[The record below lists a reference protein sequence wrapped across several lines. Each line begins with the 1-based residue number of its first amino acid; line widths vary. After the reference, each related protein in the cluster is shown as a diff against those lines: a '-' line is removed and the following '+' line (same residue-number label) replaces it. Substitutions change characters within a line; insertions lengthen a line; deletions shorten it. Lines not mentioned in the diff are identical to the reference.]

1 MSETSFRDALSRLP
15 LLSTLSRQ
23 ELELIEHR
31 LQRRN
36 LKAGEALFRE
46 GEPGTS
52 CSIIVLGEIKVFK
65 SLEEGRVDQLA
76 TLPQG
81 ALVGH
86 ISLIDRK
93 PRSATCR
100 AGATG
105 ATVLELSLQDFEQ
118 LFQAKSPF
126 AYKILDQL
134 VIDLSLRL
142 RGATARLQEARL
154 ASNPRRRQEQARL
167 AAQLMAGQE
176 TPHPYHIQS

>member
-105 ATVLELSLQDFEQ
+105 ATVLELSLQDFELLHKGNRVSLAQ
-118 LFQAKSPF
+118 
-126 AYKILDQL
+126 
-134 VIDLSLRL
+134 DLREPAMPQSLEKLYNSLKNR
-142 RGATARLQEARL
+142 TSQPK
-154 ASNPRRRQEQARL
+154 N
-167 AAQLMAGQE
+167 
-176 TPHPYHIQS
+176 T

>member
-1 MSETSFRDALSRLP
+1 MSDVSLKDALSRLP
-15 LLSTLSRQ
+15 LFSTLSRQ

-31 LQRRN
+31 LKRRN

-46 GEPGTS
+46 GEPGNS
-52 CSIIVLGEIKVFK
+52 CSILVIGEIKVFK
-65 SLEEGRVDQLA
+65 SLEAGRVDQLA
-76 TLPQG
+76 VLPTG

-105 ATVLELSLQDFEQ
+105 ATVLELSLEDFNQ
-118 LFQAKSPF
+118 LFQAQSSF

-142 RGATARLQEARL
+142 RGATERLKEARV
-154 ASNPRRRQEQARL
+154 ATSPKRRQEQLRL
-167 AAQLMAGQE
+167 AAQVMAGQE
-176 TPHPYHIQS
+176 TPPPIQ